1 VNRILLVSSL
11 IYGFILLGLALLN
24 ARLLV
29 LALPLLI
36 YLFVG
41 LFNSPQKLDLHV
53 VRSVDPDRAVANSPV
68 TIKVSIFN
76 QGSGLEEVFL
86 EDLVPENLERLEGE
100 ASTITELKSQATVE
114 LVYSVCGKRGIYHF
128 PGLRATA
135 YDRLGISRQQQEF
148 AALGTIFILPEILRL
163 KNVAIRPRQTRVYS
177 GSIPTRQGGSGI
189 EFFGVREYQSGDP
202 VRLINWKTSARH
214 RDLLFIN
221 EFQQERLADVWL
233 ILDARRRSDVVGA
246 RGSLFEYAVVATT
259 ALAQALLNQ
268 GNRVGLLVYGG
279 FLDWTYPGYGKIQR
293 ERILRALAHA
303 RLGES
308 MIFEKLENLPTRV
321 FPMNSQL
328 IFISPLH
335 NEDLSILIHL
345 RARGYQV
352 IGISPDPIAF
362 ERDELVVQKAGEM
375 GLRVA
380 QVERSLL
387 VAQLKQAGISV
398 FNWDVTIP
406 FDRAMY
412 LPLSRLLPWFQ
423 ARGLS
428 R

>member
-1 VNRILLVSSL
+1 VNRILLISSL
-11 IYGFILLGLALLN
+11 IFGFILLGLALLD
-24 ARLLV
+24 AKLLV

-36 YLFVG
+36 YLCVG
-41 LFNSPQKLDLHV
+41 LLFAPQSLELQV
-53 VRSVDPDRAVANSPV
+53 VRTVDSESASADSPV
-68 TIKVSIFN
+68 TITVSILN
-76 QGSGLEEVFL
+76 QGPGLEEVLL
-86 EDLVPENLERLEGE
+86 EDLVPENLERLTGE
-100 ASTITELKSQATVE
+100 ASMITALESQDMVK
-114 LVYSVCGKRGIYHF
+114 LVYTVRGKRGIYQF
-128 PGLRATA
+128 SGLRATA
-135 YDRLGISRQQQEF
+135 YDRFGICQKQREF
-148 AALGTIFILPEILRL
+148 PALGTISILPEILRL

-177 GSIPTRQGGSGI
+177 GNIPTRQGGSGI
-189 EFFGVREYQSGDP
+189 EFLGVREYQPGDP
-202 VRLINWKTSARH
+202 VRLINWRASARH

-233 ILDARRRSDVVGA
+233 ILDARQRSDVVVNN
-246 RGSLFEYAVVATT
+246 GSLFEHAVVATT
-259 ALAQALLNQ
+259 TLAQALLNQ

-308 MIFEKLENLPTRV
+308 MIFEKLEYLPTRV
-321 FPMNSQL
+321 FPLNSQL
-328 IFISPLH
+328 ILISPLH
-335 NEDLSILIHL
+335 NEDLSILLHL

-352 IGISPDPIAF
+352 IAISPDPIAY
-362 ERDELVVQKAGEM
+362 ETNDLLLQKAGEL

-387 VAQLKQAGISV
+387 VAQLRQAGVNV

-406 FDRAMY
+406 FDRAMH
-412 LPLSRLLPWFQ
+412 LPLSRLLPMFQ
-423 ARGLS
+423 SKVMR

>member
-1 VNRILLVSSL
+1 VNRFLLVSGL
-11 IYGFILLGLALLN
+11 LYGFVLLGLALLN

-36 YLFVG
+36 YLSVG
-41 LFNSPQKLDLHV
+41 LFYAPQKLDLQV
-53 VRSVDPDRAVANSPV
+53 IRSIDPERAAANSPV
-68 TIKVSIFN
+68 TIKVTIFN
-76 QGSGLEEVFL
+76 QGPGLEEVLL
-86 EDLVPENLERLEGE
+86 EDLVPDDLEQLEGN
-100 ASTITELKSQATVE
+100 ASTITELKSKATVE
-114 LVYSVCGKRGIYHF
+114 LVYSVRGKRGIYHF
-128 PGLRATA
+128 PGLRVTA
-135 YDRLGISRQQQEF
+135 YDRLGISRQKREF
-148 AALGTIFILPEILRL
+148 SALGTIFILPEILRL

-202 VRLINWKTSARH
+202 IRLINWRASARH
-214 RDLLFIN
+214 RASLFIN

-233 ILDARRRSDVVGA
+233 ILDARQRSDIVGTK
-246 RGSLFEYAVVATT
+246 GSLFEYAVIATT

-279 FLDWTYPGYGKIQR
+279 FLDWTYPGYGKIQS
-293 ERILRALAHA
+293 ERILRSLAHA
-303 RLGES
+303 QPGAS

-328 IFISPLH
+328 ILISPLH

-362 ERDELVVQKAGEM
+362 ESDELVVQKAGKM

-387 VAQLKQAGISV
+387 VAQLRQAGVSV

-406 FDRAMY
+406 FDRAMC

-423 ARGLS
+423 VRGM
-428 R
+428 RR

>member
-1 VNRILLVSSL
+1 MNRILLVSSL
-11 IYGFILLGLALLN
+11 IYGFTLLGLALLN

-76 QGSGLEEVFL
+76 QGPGLEEVFL